1 MKSELYPAFNQVCLM
16 AQEIAN
22 LPDLDENQIEKVFS
36 HVSNVDMETTIR
48 TIRYAYHMVKQE
60 TEYA

>member
-16 AQEIAN
+16 AKEIAN
-22 LPDLDENQIEKVFS
+22 LPALSESQIEKVFS

-60 TEYA
+60 TE